1 MNKKIMDRYMNENM
15 DSRTRYHNKVP
26 EDMYHQANK
35 TELSYK
41 IDHVKN
47 NSVQKYMSEIKGKEK
62 TVNTQ
67 RLD

>member
-1 MNKKIMDRYMNENM
+1 MNENL
-15 DSRTRYHNKVP
+15 DTRARYHNKVP
-26 EDMYHQANK
+26 EITYNQATK

-47 NSVQKYMSEIKGKEK
+47 NSVQKYMSEIKEEK
-62 TVNTQ
+62 KLNTE

>member
-1 MNKKIMDRYMNENM
+1 
-15 DSRTRYHNKVP
+15 
-26 EDMYHQANK
+26 MYNQANK